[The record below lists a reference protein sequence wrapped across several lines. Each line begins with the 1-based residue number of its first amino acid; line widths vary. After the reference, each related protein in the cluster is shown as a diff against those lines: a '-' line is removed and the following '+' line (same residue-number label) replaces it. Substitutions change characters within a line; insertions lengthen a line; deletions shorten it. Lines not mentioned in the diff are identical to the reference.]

1 MTMQRSSGRRG
12 PDIVPDFD
20 LWDEIRKTAVPIHQH
35 KARPAAPEK
44 PHRALKTPAMPA
56 GTVMRNPHN
65 AQQKTPAAPPQ
76 PRHQLTGLDRR
87 TAQKLTRGK
96 MAVEAT
102 VDLHGL
108 GAEVARHRLLRFL
121 ATARS
126 HGHRTVLVITGKGA
140 SPFAGTTL
148 HGRTHFDAPER
159 LGRLRRLLPQ
169 WIAEAEFREH
179 VTGFQP
185 AHPRHGGGG
194 AFYVRLRRP
203 VRHEP

>member
-1 MTMQRSSGRRG
+1 MTKQRSSGRG
-12 PDIVPDFD
+12 SDIVPDFD
-20 LWDEIRKTAVPIHQH
+20 LWDEIRKTAAPIDPR
-35 KARPAAPEK
+35 KAGPAAPEK
-44 PHRALKTPAMPA
+44 PHRAPKTPAIAASPA
-56 GTVMRNPHN
+56 MRNPRN
-65 AQQKTPAAPPQ
+65 TQQKTPAAAQ

-96 MAVEAT
+96 LAIDAT

-108 GAEVARHRLLRFL
+108 GVEAARHRLLRFL

-148 HGRTHFDAPER
+148 HGRTHFNAPER

-169 WIAEAEFREH
+169 WVGEGEFRGH

-194 AFYVRLRRP
+194 AFYIRLRRP